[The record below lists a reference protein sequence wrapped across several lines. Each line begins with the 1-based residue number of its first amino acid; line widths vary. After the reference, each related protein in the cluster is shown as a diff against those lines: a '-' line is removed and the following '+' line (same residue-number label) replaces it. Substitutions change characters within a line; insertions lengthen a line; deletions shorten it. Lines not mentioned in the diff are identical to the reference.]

1 MKKTWLCI
9 LLLLLLS
16 ALVCMTVAA
25 TEEDTMKILFI
36 GNSATYTNDMPE
48 NYFAPLC
55 EAAGYNVEVT
65 RITSGG
71 YYLRW
76 HASANDTYGMQ
87 VTAAL
92 RDNKYDY
99 VVFQELTT
107 LAVTDP
113 AQFYSSARIMA
124 AKIRENGAE
133 PILYN
138 PIPALAEYSG
148 YAENGW
154 TSEFVAGTVSAAH
167 NAIGNELGIKI
178 AYAGPAVYDLMVA
191 HPEMNFHHT
200 DKAHPGKLG
209 SFVIASTI
217 FATMFGEDPT
227 EVDFDGY
234 TDHETA
240 QILKAAAANRALHEF
255 VVPDAYK
262 TTSEGVGVPYTDYG
276 IDNKETVVLDKAP
289 TAPVISVEADG
300 IAYPNGLA
308 YSGIRGTKGAV
319 ASSEYSATALTDAQK
334 ADIADVGYGIS
345 VIGIEKMYKASSYDW
360 TTSIANAI
368 DGGWSG
374 SRSVARMHF
383 GDTRY
388 DVQGNAAEDGKYQAL
403 ITLNFGARNRF
414 EAIGFFSNA
423 IYRVPGVCEVFVSD
437 DAKEWTRVPSAS
449 WNGITG
455 VTLTDLGGTTP
466 DLASGKAA
474 TSGAIFSMNNA
485 EGQYIRIGI
494 IRGTFEIRNIYSDDQ
509 MINPRELVVYGQR
522 LPIGDVDLD
531 GEATVEDVLLALHGI
546 LNGKE
551 NIRADVNCDGKN
563 DLKDVLRILYHV
575 VEKGE

>member
-1 MKKTWLCI
+1 MKKIGRCI
-9 LLLLLLS
+9 LLAVLFS
-16 ALVCMTVAA
+16 AFVCMTVSA
-25 TEEDTMKILFI
+25 TEEEPMKILFI
-36 GNSATYTNDMPE
+36 GNSATYYNDMPE

-55 EAAGYNVEVT
+55 SAAGYNVEVT
-65 RITSGG
+65 RITCGG
-71 YYLRW
+71 YYLRK
-76 HASANDTYGMQ
+76 HASANDTYGKQ

-113 AQFYSSARIMA
+113 AQLYSSARIMT

-133 PILYN
+133 PIMYN
-138 PIPALAEYSG
+138 PIPALASSATYK
-148 YAENGW
+148 ENGW
-154 TSEFVAGTVSAAH
+154 TSEFVAGTVSAVH
-167 NAIGNELGIKI
+167 NAIGKELGIKI

-191 HPEMNFHHT
+191 YPEMNFHHT
-200 DKAHPGKLG
+200 DHAHPGPLG

-217 FATMFGEDPT
+217 FATIFGEDPT

-234 TDHETA
+234 TDHATA
-240 QILKAAAANRALHEF
+240 QILKAAAANRALNEF
-255 VVPDAYK
+255 VVPEAYK
-262 TTSEGVGVPYTDYG
+262 TSSEGVGVPYTDYG
-276 IDNKETVVLDKAP
+276 INNKETVLLDKAP

-308 YSGIRGTKGAV
+308 YSGIRGTKGIV
-319 ASSEYSATALTDAQK
+319 ASSAYSETALTDAQK

-368 DGGWSG
+368 DGDWSG

-388 DVQGNAAEDGKYQAL
+388 DVDGNAAEDGKYQAL

-414 EAIGFFSNA
+414 EAIGFFSANLGL
-423 IYRVPGVCEVFVSD
+423 IPGICEVFVSD

-455 VTLTDLGGTTP
+455 VTFTDLGGTTT
-466 DLASGKAA
+466 DFATGKTAK
-474 TSGAIFSMNNA
+474 SGALFSMNNA
-485 EGQYIRIGI
+485 TGQYIRVGV
-494 IRGTFEIRNIYSDDQ
+494 IRGSYTISDIYADSKY
-509 MINPRELVVYGQR
+509 INPRELVVYGQR

-531 GEATVEDVLLALHGI
+531 GETTVRDALQAVQLY
-546 LNGKE
+546 LNGKV
-551 NIRADVNCDGKN
+551 NTRADVNCDGAN
-563 DLKDVLRILYHV
+563 TLRDVLCILRII